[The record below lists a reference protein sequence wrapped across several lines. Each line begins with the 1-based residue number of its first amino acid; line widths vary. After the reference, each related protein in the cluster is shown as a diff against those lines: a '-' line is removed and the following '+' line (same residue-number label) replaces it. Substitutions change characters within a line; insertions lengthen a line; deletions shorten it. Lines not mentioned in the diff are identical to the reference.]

1 MSLFKTLQ
9 NAPATIS
16 IFHNKKIPNS
26 TLLYSILDKAS
37 AKINA
42 DKEKFQVD
50 VMINKMPTYDQF
62 SFIINSCLKDDKSKS
77 FLKNAFPLVS
87 PKQSSGG
94 EKSRITQIPPIQ
106 LQGKNWKTFS
116 EGEYAIVYEAFQSL
130 VDDLEAHP
138 EHDPSEIF
146 KAPLLVDWDQS
157 LIAGDESSL
166 EEILAK
172 YK

>member
-9 NAPATIS
+9 NSPATIS
-16 IFHNKKIPNS
+16 IFHNKKIPS
-26 TLLYSILDKAS
+26 LTLLYSILDKSA

-42 DKEKFQVD
+42 DRQKLNVD
-50 VMINKMPTYDQF
+50 VMVNKMPTYDQF
-62 SFIINSCLKDDKSKS
+62 SFIVNSCLKDDKSKG

-87 PKQSSGG
+87 PKQSSG
-94 EKSRITQIPPIQ
+94 EKLRITQIPPIQ

-130 VDDLEAHP
+130 VDDLDAHP

-146 KAPLLVDWDQS
+146 RAPLLVDWDQC
-157 LIAGDESSL
+157 LVAGDESSL